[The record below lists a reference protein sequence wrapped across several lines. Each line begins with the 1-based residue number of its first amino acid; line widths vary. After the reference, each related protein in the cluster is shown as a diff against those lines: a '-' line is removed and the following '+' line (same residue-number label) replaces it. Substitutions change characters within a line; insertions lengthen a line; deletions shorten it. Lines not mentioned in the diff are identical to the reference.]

1 MILNSLSTTNF
12 EYTLL
17 NENILRYT
25 KTFNKVHNF
34 MLLGQSATYVKNDGF
49 SGQLSGFPTDNI
61 EEFNGGVV
69 DPAVSGGAYEDTWHS
84 FFWKS

>member
-1 MILNSLSTTNF
+1 VVVQILLIRIYPTFNPTQLQNYDGDVIIQMILNSNTTNF

-34 MLLGQSATYVKNDGF
+34 ARY
-49 SGQLSGFPTDNI
+49 
-61 EEFNGGVV
+61 
-69 DPAVSGGAYEDTWHS
+69 
-84 FFWKS
+84 